1 MRNLQAKTIVLC
13 VWCGTIALGVA
24 ATAFWLSRLQG
35 LRWVQEH
42 LPAIAAAVALAV
54 SMTLLNIG
62 LRWARWHFLT
72 RRVGIRFATRD
83 CLLLYTATLP
93 GIMTP
98 FSLGELIRAVLLGKK
113 YSRHRPDV
121 VILWFLERSTDLFV
135 LAVFVGIAG
144 SRPWFLAI
152 FGLFWLL
159 VLGAISALYR
169 HRTFR
174 SFTSPWPCTILLL
187 TTTIA
192 WLIPGLTLLVVLR
205 LLGEP
210 LGFASALATFSH
222 STILGGLMGLPLGTG
237 VTGSSMIAQ
246 LQAQGLQSTTTIV
259 GAAIFRLGTAW
270 FSVALGVAVAVRY
283 RGWLLSMFRSQEEH
297 DHFDQIADGYEE
309 QIPDHVRRRL
319 LERKIRTMQRW
330 LGNGHGGGRRRGL
343 DLGCG
348 QGWYATK
355 MAELGHEV
363 FAVDLSQEQVQRARR
378 YAQEQ
383 GTPVQLAAASA
394 TRLPFPDASFDFVYA
409 INMIHHVT
417 PKAAQRELFAEV
429 ARVLKPEGVFFL
441 HEINITNPLFRLY
454 MSYLFPLIRTID
466 EGTESWI
473 RPQRLPAIS
482 GAGWKKPIDYF
493 TFLPDFL
500 PAALMRPLA
509 GFERL
514 LERSR
519 WRSWSA
525 HYVARLVKE
534 S

>member
-1 MRNLQAKTIVLC
+1 MRNPKAKTIVLC
-13 VWCGTIALGVA
+13 VCCGTIAVGVA
-24 ATAFWLSRLQG
+24 ATGFWLSRLEG
-35 LRWVQEH
+35 SWWVRER
-42 LPAIAAAVALAV
+42 LPAIAAAVTLAV

-72 RRVGIRFATRD
+72 RRAGIRFATRD
-83 CLLLYTATLP
+83 SLLVYTATLP

-98 FSLGELIRAVLLGKK
+98 FSVGELVRAVLLGKK
-113 YSRHRPDV
+113 YSRHRADV
-121 VILWFLERSTDLFV
+121 VVLWFLERSTDLFV
-135 LAVFVGIAG
+135 LAAFVGLAWG
-144 SRPWFLAI
+144 RPWFLGV
-152 FGLFWLL
+152 FGPFWLL
-159 VLGAISALYR
+159 VLGGISVLYR
-169 HRTFR
+169 RRTLR
-174 SFTSPWPCTILLL
+174 GFTSPLPCAILLL
-187 TTTIA
+187 TTTAA
-192 WLIPGLTLLVVLR
+192 WVIPGLTLLVVLR
-205 LLGEP
+205 LLGES
-210 LGFASALATFSH
+210 LGFASALGTFSH
-222 STILGGLMGLPLGTG
+222 GTILGGLMGLPLGTG

-246 LQAQGLQSTTTIV
+246 LQSRGLHPTTTIV
-259 GAAIFRLGTAW
+259 AAAIFRMGTAW

-283 RGWLLSMFRSQEEH
+283 RRWLLAMFRAQEKR
-297 DHFDQIADGYEE
+297 DHFDRIAAGYAE

-319 LERKIRTMQRW
+319 LDRKIQAMQSW
-330 LGNGHGGGRRRGL
+330 LENGHGGGRRRGL

-348 QGWYATK
+348 QGWYAAK

-363 FAVDLSQEQVQRARR
+363 FAVDLSQGQVRLARR
-378 YAQEQ
+378 NAREQ
-383 GTPVQLAAASA
+383 GVPIGLAAASA

-417 PKAAQRELFAEV
+417 PKAAQRELLAEV
-429 ARVLKPEGVFFL
+429 ARVLKPQGVFFL

-454 MSYLFPLIRTID
+454 MSYLFPLIHTID

-473 RPQRLPAIS
+473 RPHRLPSIP

-500 PAALMRPLA
+500 PAVLMRPLA
-509 GFERL
+509 GLERL
-514 LERSR
+514 LERSP